1 MQKLVTMSL
10 VSAILLLGSCKK
22 EVTDPPITDP
32 DNPIELK
39 ASSTFNWR
47 TTKNVQVSV
56 SALALPKDVNR
67 KFSIELENGSVVY
80 EAIHNMKE
88 DVQFSITL
96 PAHITK
102 IVYKFGTITKQADI
116 TGSTLSLNYLQPLTD
131 NGYIP

>member
-22 EVTDPPITDP
+22 DVTDTGTDP
-32 DNPIELK
+32 GNPTELK
-39 ASSTFNWR
+39 ASATFNWI
-47 TTKNVQVSV
+47 TTKNVQVNV
-56 SALALPKDVNR
+56 SALALPTDVNR

-80 EAIHNMKE
+80 EAMHNMKE
-88 DVQFSITL
+88 NVQFSIAL

-102 IVYKFGTITKQADI
+102 IVYKFGSITKQADI
-116 TGSTLSLNYLQPLTD
+116 TGNTLSLNYLQPLTD